1 MLGLLCCQQVAP
13 NRMSRR
19 PFLTPGTLTVLAL
32 VVALWAGALL
42 VPTPTQPEPLRV
54 AVGLWPGA
62 EPLVLAREAGELDP
76 RRINLVEINWT
87 SAAMRAVGNRVV
99 DAAVMSLEEVILQ
112 IRQGYPL
119 KVVMITD
126 ISRGADVLMT
136 NEKIQS
142 IQDLKGTRIG
152 YEPRT
157 SGAWLLRKALQN
169 ANLKLTDVQPVPLN
183 PSEVDE
189 IFTELT
195 LDGVVLAE
203 PWGEKL
209 EEMHLSK
216 IYDSSH
222 DGSAIVR
229 VLAVHP
235 EAVIEHR
242 QELLELLRLHF
253 RWNARLYEEGPHME
267 PVLRREG
274 LKLDVFR
281 EVLSRLELVSLEKN
295 RRLLSRED
303 PWLEALFLKQ
313 QGELS
318 EGEPGEL
325 PGRLSADA
333 IFDASLL
340 NQLP

>member
-1 MLGLLCCQQVAP
+1 
-13 NRMSRR
+13 MSRR

-62 EPLVLAREAGELDP
+62 EPLVMAREAGAFNS
-76 RRINLVEINWT
+76 RRINLVEMNWT

-99 DAAVMSLEEVILQ
+99 DAAIMSLEEVILQ

-119 KVVMITD
+119 KVVLITD
-126 ISRGADVLMT
+126 ISRGGDVLMAS
-136 NEKIQS
+136 EKIRS

-169 ANLKLTDVQPVPLN
+169 ANLKLSDVQPVPLN

-189 IFTELT
+189 IFSELT

-235 EAVIEHR
+235 EALTQHR
-242 QELLELLRLHF
+242 EELLELIRQHLRWSPRLH
-253 RWNARLYEEGPHME
+253 EDGPHLS

-274 LKLDVFR
+274 LRLEVFR
-281 EVLSRLELVSLEKN
+281 EVLNRLELVSLDKN
-295 RRLLSRED
+295 KQLLTRQD
-303 PWLEALFLKQ
+303 PWLEALFIKQ
-313 QGELS
+313 QKELS
-318 EGEPGEL
+318 ESEPHAPAGK
-325 PGRLSADA
+325 LSAEA